1 MAVMCPCSEESLL
14 ALSRGDE
21 ASAELRDHVSS
32 CPTCQR
38 RLRELSIADA
48 SGVPA
53 PTASVT
59 QPELARRGLTGLTGA
74 IHASIGKYVIIG
86 KLGQGGQ
93 GQVFRALHPELNKE
107 LVIKLAGTVVPGD
120 DAERDLLMREG
131 RVLAELDHPGIGRVY
146 DLGIHDGQAY
156 LVMEYVR
163 GVTLKQHAEGAK
175 LSPRQAAAI
184 IAPVARAL
192 AAAHRRGVIH
202 QDVKPANI
210 LIDEAGRPR
219 LIDFGLARLRG
230 AWTAET
236 PQPTGGTA
244 AFMAPEQAR
253 GDSQQVGPRSDIFAL
268 GAVLYSLLTGRPP
281 FTGPN
286 WSAALNKAAICEFDR
301 AALQKAGAP
310 ARLAAICLKAM
321 SAEPG
326 DRQASADEFADEL
339 ERYLQRPQVFRR
351 VIAGVAACLAF
362 TLLAWG
368 VHWLLKAKPDAGP
381 NPTNDAL
388 LSVVLIRGDQRL
400 TLKSIE
406 DWERALPMR
415 EQDKLKPAGTVPAG
429 MKVALFAITL
439 SDLPAVKVV
448 PLEPVVISGNQFRLD
463 GVAPL
468 EGSPATELL
477 LACAG
482 HGEKPTHEQV
492 AALLGKV
499 PSVAAASKAAWKL
512 PDDIV
517 VPFNRDRVDESR
529 NLSRVGKVERDPID
543 QTIHRLDEVR
553 SALRERFP
561 FVVGV
566 VFTHLPRDVGP
577 AKRGEVVPNQFSL
590 PPEET
595 GGSDEDRKLYRDV
608 MDRLLQTDLVRKQ
621 YPVNAVWPPRAYI
634 QPRSAKSFNAFAGPM
649 GRDKSGRTLLRA
661 FITEGYMQKVIQGD
675 ADVLAAV
682 MGHELAHVTRG
693 HLAGKIEIDLAGF
706 AFSREQEFEADLEGV
721 KIAVAAGYPY
731 KSGVKSAFR
740 EWKVLGDR
748 SSFEALAST
757 HPTWTDRLQF
767 LEKKQAEIWKS
778 MSAFQNGYFFLH
790 AEQYR
795 TAETCFENVV
805 EEFPDCAEA
814 WANLGYARLMQYCDG
829 LEEKDLRRYGI
840 GPFVAGCFYAR
851 PQGLVPDRGDERMWR
866 KAVEA
871 LEMALKKDANLVLA
885 RANLGLAYLVY
896 PDVEERKTG
905 EALEHFRK
913 AYSVKDKGLEGLNFV
928 AFLVNF
934 GVAEQAAGFQRE
946 AAEKFRL
953 ARKLL
958 PDVKASP
965 IRGQLGLG
973 LLYNEALLA
982 TASVNRDDRTKA
994 FAAFEEYLSL
1004 ASPDSAWWNLAREQY
1019 EKLAGDLGRSPVS
1032 RDVLSKRS
1040 GERLWRILTA
1050 AEVAPGKV
1058 VTLGESTGEVRRKL
1072 GQDQAGVPIFHR
1084 SKVKRFSAATGVD
1097 LLADHRILAI
1107 FLTGDQAPPVAIQ
1120 AKGVGSKKH
1129 ELRVGMTTQE
1139 FLNIVRD
1146 QPVETRYLDQPSV
1159 RFYFLPTMGLGVRV
1173 HDGRITQFVIAQV
1186 PRKQIL

>member
-1 MAVMCPCSEESLL
+1 M
-14 ALSRGDE
+14 
-21 ASAELRDHVSS
+21 
-32 CPTCQR
+32 
-38 RLRELSIADA
+38 SIAGA
-48 SGVPA
+48 SEVPA

-59 QPELARRGLTGLTGA
+59 QPDLAKRGLMGA
-74 IHASIGKYVIIG
+74 AHVSIGKYLVIG

-107 LVIKLAGTVVPGD
+107 LVIKLAGSAMAGA

-131 RVLAELDHPGIGRVY
+131 QVLAELDHPGIGRVY

-163 GVTLKQHAEGAK
+163 GVTLKQHAETAK
-175 LSPRQAAAI
+175 LSARQAAEL

-230 AWTAET
+230 AWTGET

-253 GDSQQVGPRSDIFAL
+253 GDTQLVGPGSDIFAI
-268 GAVLYSLLTGRPP
+268 GAVLYALLTGRAP
-281 FTGPN
+281 FSGPS
-286 WSAALNKAAICEFDR
+286 WSAALDKAANCDFDR
-301 AALQKAGAP
+301 DALQESGVP
-310 ARLAAICLKAM
+310 PRLAAICLKAM

-326 DRQASADEFADEL
+326 DRQASAEELADEL
-339 ERYLQRPQVFRR
+339 ERFLRRPHMVRR
-351 VIAGVAACLAF
+351 VIGAVAACLA
-362 TLLAWG
+362 LVVLAWAAAA
-368 VHWLLKAKPDAGP
+368 LLKTKPDAGA
-381 NPTNDAL
+381 NPASDGS
-388 LSVVLIRGDQRL
+388 LSVVLLRGEQRM
-400 TLKSIE
+400 TLKSID
-406 DWERALPMR
+406 DWERALPLR
-415 EQDKLKPAGTVPAG
+415 EQDRLKLTGTVPSG
-429 MKVALFAITL
+429 MKVALFAVTL
-439 SDLPAVKVV
+439 SDLPALKVA
-448 PLEPVVISGNQFRLD
+448 PLEPVILNGNQFRLD

-477 LACAG
+477 LACATP
-482 HGEKPTHEQV
+482 GEVPTQEQV
-492 AALLGKV
+492 MALLGKL
-499 PSVAAASKAAWKL
+499 PALAGAPPAAWKL

-543 QTIHRLDEVR
+543 QTIHRLDELR
-553 SALRERFP
+553 SALRERYP
-561 FVVGV
+561 FVAGV
-566 VFTHLPRDVGP
+566 VFTHLPREAGP
-577 AKRGEVVPNQFSL
+577 AKRGETAPSQSTL

-595 GGSDEDRKLYRDV
+595 GGSDEDRKLFRDV
-608 MDRLLQTDLVRKQ
+608 MDRLLQTDLVRKHF
-621 YPVNAVWPPRAYI
+621 PAHAVWPPKAYI
-634 QPRSAKSFNAFAGPM
+634 QPRSAKVFNAFAGPV
-649 GRDKSGRTLLRA
+649 GRDKSGKTLLRA

-693 HLAGKIEIDLAGF
+693 HLANKIKIDLAGF

-731 KSGVKSAFR
+731 RSGVKSAYR

-757 HPTWTDRLQF
+757 HPTWTDRLQI

-778 MSAFQNGYFFLH
+778 MAAFQNGYFFLN

-795 TAETCFENVV
+795 TAETCFEYVV

-829 LEEKDLRRYGI
+829 LDEKDLRRYGI

-851 PQGLVPDRGDERMWR
+851 PVGLIPDRGDERMWR

-871 LEMALKKDANLVLA
+871 LETALRKDDNLVLA

-896 PDVEERKTG
+896 PDPDEKKTS
-905 EALEHFRK
+905 ESLEHFRK
-913 AYSVKDKGLEGLNFV
+913 AFNLKDKGLDGLNLA

-934 GVAEQAAGFQRE
+934 GVAEQAAGLPRE
-946 AAEKFRL
+946 AGEKFRL

-958 PDVKASP
+958 VEVKGSP
-965 IRGQLGLG
+965 LRNQLGIG

-982 TASVNRDDRTKA
+982 AAAKKRDDQVRA
-994 FAAFEEYLSL
+994 LAGFEDYLKL
-1004 ASPDSAWWNLAREQY
+1004 ASPDSAWWNLAREHY
-1019 EKLAGDLGRSPVS
+1019 EKLAGVLGRPPMS
-1032 RDVLSKRS
+1032 REALAKRS
-1040 GERLWRILTA
+1040 GANLWRVVTSVA
-1050 AEVAPGKV
+1050 VAPGKV
-1058 VTLGESTGEVRRKL
+1058 VTLGEATGEVRKKL
-1072 GQDQAGVPIFHR
+1072 GQDQVGVPIFHR
-1084 SKVKRFSAATGVD
+1084 SKLKRFNAVAGVD
-1097 LLADHRILAI
+1097 LLADHRILGI
-1107 FLTGDQAPPVAIQ
+1107 FLTSEQAPAIAVR
-1120 AKGVGSKKH
+1120 AKGVGSREH
-1129 ELRVGMTTQE
+1129 ELRVGMPVQQ
-1139 FLNIVRD
+1139 FLSIVKD
-1146 QPVETRYLDQPSV
+1146 QPVENRNLDQPSV
-1159 RFYFLPTMGLGVRV
+1159 RFVFLPTMGLGARV
-1173 HDGRITQFVIAQV
+1173 QDGRISQLVVAQV
-1186 PRKQIL
+1186 PRKLVL